1 MKQKMIL
8 GLGAVAALVLQSLAV
23 GEPGVETSP
32 ELDPV
37 RKEKASVILK
47 VRLVGLHGGSKYH
60 WQTVEPIRTLKNKT
74 KQTFD
79 KPFRVANYG
88 WDPSV
93 PKGTSIIY
101 LVPYGGR
108 TDLWRIL
115 PPDTKKDH
123 SKETSGGNARM
134 E

>member
-1 MKQKMIL
+1 MKGIQKTIVR
-8 GLGAVAALVLQSLAV
+8 LGAVVALAPQAFTV
-23 GEPGVETSP
+23 GESEAKAPP

-37 RKEKASVILK
+37 RKEKAQVILEVK
-47 VRLVGLHGGSKYH
+47 LVQFHGGSKYH
-60 WQTVEPIRTLKNKT
+60 WQTVKPIRTLKNKT

-93 PKGTSIIY
+93 PKGTSIVY

-115 PPDTKKDH
+115 PPDRKKDRPD
-123 SKETSGGNARM
+123 K
-134 E
+134 